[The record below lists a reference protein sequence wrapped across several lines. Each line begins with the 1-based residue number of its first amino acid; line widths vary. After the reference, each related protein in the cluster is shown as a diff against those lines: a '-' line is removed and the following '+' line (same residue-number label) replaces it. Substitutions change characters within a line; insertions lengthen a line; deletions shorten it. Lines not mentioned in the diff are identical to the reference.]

1 MNRSNK
7 DSKSTSLSKSSKDKL
22 EIIKKNIQA
31 RKITNKFKSFISP
44 YINRVSAKIESRI
57 EYYNKLFKI
66 LNEINEEQ
74 CLNLINR
81 HDSRDKHGIDIIDK
95 QYTLGD
101 NMEILL
107 TKQIGSPSAYGAIY
121 LSKINIKY
129 NQLYKFA
136 IKIFADNDINKI
148 EIRLVKFLSYLVLNN
163 INPHFLIF
171 YKLFNCDKHE
181 LEYGLYPNVIIDKE
195 YFGMLIELAN
205 GDLQT
210 FLSISDNYSNYE
222 LMKNTFQQFLIT
234 ILSFHNYT
242 NQIHIDAHSGNFLYH
257 KIKEG
262 GYIHYKIFGI
272 DVYIKNVGYLWIIWD
287 YVPRPLNSSNFCK
300 DYKISISEFVK
311 TNKNHLEDYLVKQ
324 NPNYIRKKIT
334 DLNFIKECNEIIDI
348 IKSNSIIKNSDYE
361 LWTMYILKKSIFQK
375 ELIKPPNNEIINFGN
390 PYVLK

>member
-66 LNEINEEQ
+66 LNKINEEQ

-107 TKQIGSPSAYGAIY
+107 TKQIGSPSAYVAIY

-136 IKIFADNDINKI
+136 IKIFADNDINRI
-148 EIRLVKFLSYLVLNN
+148 EIKLVKFLSYLVLNN

-242 NQIHIDAHSGNFLYH
+242 NQIHRDAHSGNFLYH

-262 GYIHYKIFGI
+262 GYIHYKIFRI

-287 YVPRPLNSSNFCK
+287 YVPQPLNSSNFCK

-348 IKSNSIIKNSDYE
+348 IKSDSIIKNSDYE
-361 LWTMYILKKSIFQK
+361 LWTKYILKTSIFQK